1 MKRLICFLLLLCLV
15 SLSLVSCGGGDEEE
29 SELSKQYS
37 QGLAY
42 EVSETNSA
50 ECIITGIGSCTDKNI
65 VIPSY
70 INGMRVAGI
79 ADGAFS
85 PKSELGDAVA
95 KRGTTAS
102 ATAVNATAKAK
113 KTPMS
118 LISSIVTGENFYYT
132 LPMYEFVPSD
142 MGEGYE
148 TGDGEPIALEDI
160 ESVQIPSTVQ
170 SIGEE
175 AFYGCEDL
183 GAINTHTALSAIGKD
198 AFKETAYYN
207 NPVNWDGPALYL
219 STYLI
224 NVSEYASGEVVVRD
238 GTTVIADSAFY
249 KCVYITS
256 VNFGTCAVK
265 VGDSAFYG
273 CTNLTYTVYSQGS
286 NLQFAANAFE
296 GCISYMQYVPGQGG
310 IYVPGGAVN
319 GEETKY
325 PNAFDVIDEETFE
338 SLKKSPETNFT
349 YEMNTKEGEEKR
361 VEIIKTNGIDAYY
374 RSAGDGDT
382 EKELYVVSCEGG
394 ANTYGWF
401 GDGLYHTTATIPE
414 NIWIP
419 EELDFAD
426 LLLTSFD
433 EKSGVYTYEAGGEGR
448 IDFGFKSRKLV
459 YIRFV
464 TEEYTVEIY
473 YYDIGKTE
481 VPMPGVDLADPTV
494 VVDQNGNPI

>member
-29 SELSKQYS
+29 NDLSKKYS
-37 QGLAY
+37 MGLAY
-42 EVSETNSA
+42 EVSATNSG
-50 ECIITGIGSCTDKNI
+50 ECIITGIGSCTDKNV

-95 KRGTTAS
+95 KRGTTVS

-160 ESVQIPSTVQ
+160 ESVQIPSSVQ

-183 GAINTHTALSAIGKD
+183 GAINTHAALSAIGKD

-207 NPVNWDGPALYL
+207 NPVNWEGQALYL
-219 STYLI
+219 SNYLI
-224 NVSEYASGEVVVRD
+224 NVSEYASGEFTVRE
-238 GTTVIADSAFY
+238 GTTMIADSAFY
-249 KCVYITS
+249 KCVYVTS
-256 VNFGTCAVK
+256 VNFSTSVTK
-265 VGDSAFYG
+265 VGDAAFYG
-273 CTNLTYTVYSQGS
+273 CTNLTYTVYTGN
-286 NLQFAANAFE
+286 NLQFSANAFE
-296 GCISYMQYVPGQGG
+296 GCISYVQFAPGQGG
-310 IYVPGGAVN
+310 VTVVPGGAVTEGDTN
-319 GEETKY
+319 Y

-338 SLKKSPETNFT
+338 SVKKSPVTNFT

-394 ANTYGWF
+394 TNTYGWF

-419 EELDFAD
+419 EELAFAN
-426 LLLTSFD
+426 LALTS
-433 EKSGVYTYEAGGEGR
+433 SGGKTNTYTYDVDAETR
-448 IDFGFKSRKLV
+448 LDFGIKNRKLV

-481 VPMPGVDLADPTV
+481 VPMPGVDLADPFV